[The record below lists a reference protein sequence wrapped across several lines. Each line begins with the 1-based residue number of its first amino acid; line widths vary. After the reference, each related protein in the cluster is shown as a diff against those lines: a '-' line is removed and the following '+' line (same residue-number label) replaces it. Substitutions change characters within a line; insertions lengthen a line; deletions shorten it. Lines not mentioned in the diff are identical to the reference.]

1 MQSIEIYTPRKDPS
15 GAVNGIDHE
24 VVLYDA
30 EALVEPVRIVQRWT
44 KAGELN
50 EGNPYQY
57 LECVQYNYPVE
68 GRATPI
74 PPGTTIE
81 YTVPDVYGRPWARIW
96 ERYFEQGMEHPEAEP
111 LFGFE

>member
-1 MQSIEIYTPRKDPS
+1 
-15 GAVNGIDHE
+15 
-24 VVLYDA
+24 VVLYDR
-30 EALVEPVRIVQRWT
+30 EALVEPVRIVHRWT

-57 LECVQYNYPVE
+57 VECVQYNYPVE

-81 YTVPDVYGRPWARIW
+81 YDVPDVYGRPWARIW
-96 ERYFEQGMEHPEAEP
+96 ERYFEQGMEHPEPEP
-111 LFGFE
+111 LFGFD